1 MNAAERRGFFKSV
14 VLAVWGMFTVVLL
27 CCIVLLVVEMIR
39 QKQDPLELAKKAV
52 NKPLPPITTT
62 EEAAPKKEVSLF
74 FADAG
79 AQGLVPETRAIEFS
93 ELTVENCR
101 NAIEALIQ
109 GSTTGLT
116 AILPSSTKIRGLY
129 LLEGGE
135 LVVDFSME
143 LEYEVKKIQS
153 ASFEALLVQSITQ
166 TLMQAGVKGEKEAA
180 VTKVRFL
187 IEGTTPHESFP
198 GHIDATAP
206 ITADPQW
213 VAQAKP
219 GDPAAS
225 TSPGQ
230 G

>member
-39 QKQDPLELAKKAV
+39 QKQDPLDLAKKAV
-52 NKPLPPITTT
+52 NKPLPPITST
-62 EEAAPKKEVSLF
+62 EEVTPKKEVSLF

-79 AQGLVPETRAIEFS
+79 AHGLVPETRAIEFS
-93 ELTVENCR
+93 DLTVENCR
-101 NAIEALIQ
+101 NALEALIQ
-109 GSTTGLT
+109 GPQTPLT
-116 AILPSSTKIRGLY
+116 PILPSNTKIRGLY
-129 LLEGGE
+129 LLAGGE

-143 LEYEVKKIQS
+143 LEFEVKKIQS
-153 ASFEALLVQSITQ
+153 ASLEALLVHGITQ
-166 TLMQAGVKGEKEAA
+166 TLTQAGVKGEKEPA

-213 VAQAKP
+213 ITQTKSA
-219 GDPAAS
+219 DPAAS